1 MGAHIGGNLPA
12 VKTTIDISDALL
24 SEVRAAAAQDG
35 RTVRSVVEE
44 GLRKLLAERSQMAPR
59 TLRDASFTGT
69 GMNPEFANASWDV
82 FAAAIYELPPSD
94 GD

>member
-1 MGAHIGGNLPA
+1 MPQAQVDDGWLDA
-12 VKTTIDISDALL
+12 VIL
-24 SEVRAAAAQDG
+24 SPVGVVGWVAVAG
-35 RTVRSVVEE
+35 RVI
-44 GLRKLLAERSQMAPR
+44 SQMAPR

>member
-1 MGAHIGGNLPA
+1 

-44 GLRKLLAERSQMAPR
+44 GLRKLLAERSEMAPR
-59 TLRDASFTGT
+59 KLRDACFTGT

-94 GD
+94 SP